1 MCPGLSYAYEYGRPL
16 TETAMT
22 LGAHNAVAA
31 NAVLPLCLFGPFF
44 INLGYAAWLLNK
56 NKTWRLYQQKD
67 NRVYYLYTLIMGVWT
82 VGVALFGVAAANMG
96 DLGTSIGWA
105 IINSASIFWA
115 NILGI
120 LTGEWKGTTNKTLT
134 TMIVGLA
141 VLLLG
146 ICTVGWANHL

>member
-1 MCPGLSYAYEYGRPL
+1 
-16 TETAMT
+16 
-22 LGAHNAVAA
+22 
-31 NAVLPLCLFGPFF
+31 LFGPFF